1 VTTFEKIHPHA
12 NRRAPDQPQT
22 ESIIED
28 IGEVIESHR
37 RCQYSW
43 LTSGCMK
50 FLFDALLA
58 SALVRDF

>member
-1 VTTFEKIHPHA
+1 MILGQPHLTHLRDTFEKIHPHA

-37 RCQYSW
+37 RCQYPLVDFW
-43 LTSGCMK
+43 LHEIP
-50 FLFDALLA
+50 F
-58 SALVRDF
+58 